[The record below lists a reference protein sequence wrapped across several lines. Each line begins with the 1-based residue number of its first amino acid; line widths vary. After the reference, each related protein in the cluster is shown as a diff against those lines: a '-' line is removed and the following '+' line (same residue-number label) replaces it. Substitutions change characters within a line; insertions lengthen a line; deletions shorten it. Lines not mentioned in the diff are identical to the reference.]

1 MTDLQDVSDIFRI
14 SKDAL
19 EFMKNA
25 AAFLPKGE
33 TRDEAE
39 RKIQA
44 AEEALHRADAKLAK
58 DLDYKLCQCTFPP
71 QIMLSTGRHPVHDK
85 EIFECPR
92 CKKQEPSDGDLRA
105 RRPSRLRRFGSTVF
119 RISKDA
125 LEFMKNAAAFLPKG
139 ETRAARAGRSRTQD
153 SSRRGSA
160 APSRREAGEGSR
172 LQALPMHVSA
182 ADHAEYGAT
191 SRAR

>member
-19 EFMKNA
+19 EIMKNA

-92 CKKQEPSDGDLRA
+92 CKKQEPSEHHFQQLDRLKAHNEGRGSSWVDA
-105 RRPSRLRRFGSTVF
+105 RRGRR
-119 RISKDA
+119 
-125 LEFMKNAAAFLPKG
+125 
-139 ETRAARAGRSRTQD
+139 
-153 SSRRGSA
+153 
-160 APSRREAGEGSR
+160 
-172 LQALPMHVSA
+172 
-182 ADHAEYGAT
+182 
-191 SRAR
+191 